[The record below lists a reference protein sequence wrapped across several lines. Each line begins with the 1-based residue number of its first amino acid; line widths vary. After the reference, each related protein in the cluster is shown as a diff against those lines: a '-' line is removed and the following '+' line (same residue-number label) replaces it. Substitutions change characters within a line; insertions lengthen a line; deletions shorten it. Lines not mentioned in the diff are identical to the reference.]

1 LIWRSGPE
9 PKRIGGRTPPRR
21 TRPPCCAFWWR
32 LCPLPVPSHCASTS
46 RRPAA
51 SVRGAS
57 AGRCAG
63 AAPDPGGSAGPDDA
77 GGPSPGR
84 PGRPGPQRLCQRPG
98 AALPEDRGL
107 GDHGGIR
114 HPRGGQG
121 RYPRGE
127 PAAPKGAGNATR
139 GAHHSRQDS
148 CSDYRAQDHS
158 LLLWVHGS
166 LIDALLTAY
175 RAVVGDL
182 SDARADRFVRECDA
196 VANLMGLPPGSTWSS
211 KLEMRSWIGRQVR
224 LGWCSPAAD
233 RAGW

>member
-1 LIWRSGPE
+1 VREPLLI
-9 PKRIGGRTPPRR
+9 
-21 TRPPCCAFWWR
+21 
-32 LCPLPVPSHCASTS
+32 L
-46 RRPAA
+46 
-51 SVRGAS
+51 
-57 AGRCAG
+57 G
-63 AAPDPGGSAGPDDA
+63 AARALMMQAAHPLVAQGVLDHSDFANDPV
-77 GGPSPGR
+77 
-84 PGRPGPQRLCQRPG
+84 

-182 SDARADRFVRECDA
+182 SDARADRFVREWDA